1 MILDDGGDL
10 TGIVHKEHPD
20 LLKDIKV
27 TKLWL
32 WRLCVPHLAQI
43 LFFQKN
49 QMLQIG
55 FFIYLLCRNGSVVK
69 NYEIWTFKVNFLCQK
84 TSKSFVIFFFIDEYH
99 IRTTFFVKDIF

>member
-27 TKLWL
+27 TKLGL

-43 LFFQKN
+43 LFFQKKSN
-49 QMLQIG
+49 VANR
-55 FFIYLLCRNGSVVK
+55 FFIYLLCRDGSVVK
-69 NYEIWTFKVNFLCQK
+69 DHEIWTFKVNF
-84 TSKSFVIFFFIDEYH
+84 
-99 IRTTFFVKDIF
+99 